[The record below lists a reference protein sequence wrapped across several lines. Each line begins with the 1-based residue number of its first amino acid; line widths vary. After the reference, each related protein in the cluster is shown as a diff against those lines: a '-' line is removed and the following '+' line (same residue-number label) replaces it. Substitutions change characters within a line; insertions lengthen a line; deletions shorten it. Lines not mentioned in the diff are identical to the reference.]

1 MSTATDVMHAAEY
14 TVLRDLFS
22 DNISTHNAAES
33 LATIQLSNTTEPES
47 NISSLWSFIIK
58 CAYEFPEH
66 QIKLVDTLVQLSKL
80 PDAKLANGDPILLHD
95 MRVWKDL
102 PMLGWQFRD
111 EWNASIPDGPPD
123 QRASAISQM
132 INRDKFTALLMTTKE
147 PVFNYSWFALIT
159 FRDALEAPA
168 DQESGQ
174 LDGLIPAAATWIQV
188 LGADIY
194 GWNEDFGRRGRGGS
208 LWDGKDGFCVE
219 RWQLWRER
227 FGATAKRE
235 ELDDGARRAAV
246 DAEQMMQRIE
256 SQSQS

>member
-1 MSTATDVMHAAEY
+1 MSTATDDMHAAEY

-33 LATIQLSNTTEPES
+33 LATIQLSDTTEPES
-47 NISSLWSFIIK
+47 NISSLWSFVIK

-66 QIKLVDTLVQLSKL
+66 QTKLVDTLVQLSKL

-111 EWNASIPDGPPD
+111 EWNPSIPDGPPD

-147 PVFNYSWFALIT
+147 P
-159 FRDALEAPA
+159 
-168 DQESGQ
+168 
-174 LDGLIPAAATWIQV
+174 
-188 LGADIY
+188 
-194 GWNEDFGRRGRGGS
+194 
-208 LWDGKDGFCVE
+208 
-219 RWQLWRER
+219 
-227 FGATAKRE
+227 
-235 ELDDGARRAAV
+235 
-246 DAEQMMQRIE
+246 
-256 SQSQS
+256 